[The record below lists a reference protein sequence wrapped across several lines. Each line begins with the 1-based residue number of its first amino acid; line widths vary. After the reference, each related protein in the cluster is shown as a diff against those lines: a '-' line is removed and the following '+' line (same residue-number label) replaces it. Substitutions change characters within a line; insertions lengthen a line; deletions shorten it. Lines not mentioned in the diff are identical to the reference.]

1 MGELKNCSLKKMYF
15 KSLVSKDMINKKRFL
30 LTSMNKKSF
39 LQDAPKYVEI
49 LQKKVKIFL

>member
-1 MGELKNCSLKKMYF
+1 MYF
-15 KSLVSKDMINKKRFL
+15 KSFVSKNMINKKRFL